1 MIIQWVLDK
10 LGYGFQKQ
18 QKILKTI
25 WWVMVVTFGVGMA
38 YGIIKMLTEI
48 F

>member
-25 WWVMVVTFGVGMA
+25 WKVMAAIFGIGMA